1 VAEQHSNPIKKTQ
14 PKYARLGLVA
24 KKKKNECG
32 NENVPRIEMGSPL
45 KTSQESEN

>member
-1 VAEQHSNPIKKTQ
+1 MP

-24 KKKKNECG
+24 KKKDECG